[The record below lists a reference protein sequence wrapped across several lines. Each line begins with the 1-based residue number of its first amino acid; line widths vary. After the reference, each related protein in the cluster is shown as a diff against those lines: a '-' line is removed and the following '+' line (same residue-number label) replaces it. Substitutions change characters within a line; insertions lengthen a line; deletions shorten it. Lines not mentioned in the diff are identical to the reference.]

1 MINWEIRHEVKNFFE
16 NIKNKRVLDVGC
28 GDGRYKKYIIDNNEY
43 IGIDV
48 DESGHP
54 NQDKKNDITWNKK
67 KLPFENEF
75 FDIILMTEVLEHIEN
90 VGETLDE
97 LNRVLKNNGK
107 IFITSPFLWKEHEKP
122 YDFQRF
128 TSFGI
133 KKIIEQKGFKILTQ
147 KKLVQNKLAIIELV
161 ESELNDK
168 IKLNQKAKPFLF
180 FSKIYYFIIKNIIKI
195 IIKLLIN
202 DQLFRDYYIGNCVI
216 AEKIIDK

>member
-16 NIKNKRVLDVGC
+16 NIKNKRVLDFGC

-128 TSFGI
+128 TSF
-133 KKIIEQKGFKILTQ
+133 
-147 KKLVQNKLAIIELV
+147 VV
-161 ESELNDK
+161 
-168 IKLNQKAKPFLF
+168 
-180 FSKIYYFIIKNIIKI
+180 
-195 IIKLLIN
+195 
-202 DQLFRDYYIGNCVI
+202 RI
-216 AEKIIDK
+216 AASS